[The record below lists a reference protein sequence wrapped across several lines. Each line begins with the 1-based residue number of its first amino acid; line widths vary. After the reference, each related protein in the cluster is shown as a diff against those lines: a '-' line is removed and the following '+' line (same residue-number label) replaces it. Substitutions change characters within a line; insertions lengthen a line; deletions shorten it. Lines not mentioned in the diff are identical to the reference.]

1 MASTDFSLVRLVTA
15 VLCRLQTFFSQ
26 ILGSQ
31 APNSRSFLPLTCRLT
46 IVTLL
51 HLLSRMFSLPRRL
64 PAPISPLLRLP
75 PRHGFAQFEPRAPTH
90 SLTSCNRVQ
99 TAPRIRE
106 FLSPPRALHRCNMTS
121 TTGNNKTTPIVLIST
136 PTLHRLQRIRALIR
150 RTPRRLPS
158 SFHVRPRAQD
168 WAAPG
173 TSPVFS
179 TLAAPPPHMRHCA
192 HLWDSIDNSLKR
204 EMLRISFQDV
214 ERGLQE
220 ATAEAGTYATELA
233 DSEHSQHHDMLV
245 RNATTITT
253 SVHHTEATITTLKQD
268 TRECRSRLG
277 VLRVQEG
284 FAAAAV
290 EASSRTHQSFTA
302 GFRKHPWTQHP
313 GAASPAKM
321 APPPTRTPQAS
332 APVQVEQQ
340 HATVDTRLTQAPLG
354 GRSESP
360 DTSAA
365 VTSRRP

>member
-1 MASTDFSLVRLVTA
+1 MASTGFSLVRLVTA

-90 SLTSCNRVQ
+90 WLTSCNRVQ

-106 FLSPPRALHRCNMTS
+106 FLSPPRAPHRCNMTS

-136 PTLHRLQRIRALIR
+136 PTLHRLQRIKALIR

-192 HLWDSIDNSLKR
+192 HLWDSIDNSLKK
-204 EMLRISFQDV
+204 ETLRISYASLSKTSSAASRRQRLRR
-214 ERGLQE
+214 EPTLPNWRTLS
-220 ATAEAGTYATELA
+220 TA
-233 DSEHSQHHDMLV
+233 
-245 RNATTITT
+245 NTTICSSVTPRQSPPRSTT
-253 SVHHTEATITTLKQD
+253 PKLPSPRLNRTPESADLDWVSSESKRALRPPRWKPHLGRTSPSPRASGSTHGPSTQAQHPQRKWRHHQHEPPRQALPCRLDSSTL
-268 TRECRSRLG
+268 
-277 VLRVQEG
+277 
-284 FAAAAV
+284 
-290 EASSRTHQSFTA
+290 
-302 GFRKHPWTQHP
+302 PWTP
-313 GAASPAKM
+313 I
-321 APPPTRTPQAS
+321 
-332 APVQVEQQ
+332 
-340 HATVDTRLTQAPLG
+340 
-354 GRSESP
+354 
-360 DTSAA
+360 
-365 VTSRRP
+365 